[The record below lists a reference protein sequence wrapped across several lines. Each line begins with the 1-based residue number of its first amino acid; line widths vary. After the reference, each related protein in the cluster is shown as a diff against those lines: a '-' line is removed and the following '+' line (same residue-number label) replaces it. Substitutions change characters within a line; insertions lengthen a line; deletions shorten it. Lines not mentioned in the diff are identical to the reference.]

1 MKTNYFNIDDRLSE
15 LAEQTEKDIKPAFER
30 IEKTAFINQQKVLAA
45 FIGNGVGESSFTSS
59 TGYGYGDIGRDKLE
73 RVFADAM
80 ECEDALVRHNF
91 MCGTHALTVAL
102 FGVLRPGDSMLCVT
116 GMPYDTIQSVIGI
129 SKQPASGSLRDF
141 GISFKKVDLLPD
153 GKVDIEG
160 VIRALRS
167 DRSVKMVYIQ
177 RSRGYSLRPS
187 LTVENIEEICVQVR
201 QAKPE
206 VIIMVVSSTGG
217 YIAGRSDLV
226 EMCSYR
232 LSTPG
237 TGREVGCTLGHSRE
251 MYMGLFSAPH
261 VVGEALKTASF
272 CAGLFS
278 GLGYEVTPQPDEFR
292 ADIIQSVMLREPKA
306 LIAFCQGI
314 QSGSPVDSMALP
326 EPWDMPGYDNKIIM
340 ASGSFTLGSS
350 IELSADAPLREPFA
364 VWMQGGLNYAAGK
377 TGVLIAAQR
386 MLDKGLIRL

>member
-1 MKTNYFNIDDRLSE
+1 MGFASCKSHYEHS
-15 LAEQTEKDIKPAFER
+15 K

-160 VIRALRS
+160 VIRAREATVRLRWCIF
-167 DRSVKMVYIQ
+167 SVQGDI
-177 RSRGYSLRPS
+177 PS
-187 LTVENIEEICVQVR
+187 AR
-201 QAKPE
+201 
-206 VIIMVVSSTGG
+206 
-217 YIAGRSDLV
+217 R
-226 EMCSYR
+226 
-232 LSTPG
+232 
-237 TGREVGCTLGHSRE
+237 
-251 MYMGLFSAPH
+251 
-261 VVGEALKTASF
+261 
-272 CAGLFS
+272 
-278 GLGYEVTPQPDEFR
+278 
-292 ADIIQSVMLREPKA
+292 
-306 LIAFCQGI
+306 
-314 QSGSPVDSMALP
+314 
-326 EPWDMPGYDNKIIM
+326 
-340 ASGSFTLGSS
+340 
-350 IELSADAPLREPFA
+350 
-364 VWMQGGLNYAAGK
+364 
-377 TGVLIAAQR
+377 
-386 MLDKGLIRL
+386 

>member
-45 FIGNGVGESSFTSS
+45 FIGNGVGESSFTAS

-187 LTVENIEEICVQVR
+187 LTVENIEEICV
-201 QAKPE
+201 
-206 VIIMVVSSTGG
+206 
-217 YIAGRSDLV
+217 RS
-226 EMCSYR
+226 
-232 LSTPG
+232 
-237 TGREVGCTLGHSRE
+237 
-251 MYMGLFSAPH
+251 
-261 VVGEALKTASF
+261 
-272 CAGLFS
+272 
-278 GLGYEVTPQPDEFR
+278 
-292 ADIIQSVMLREPKA
+292 
-306 LIAFCQGI
+306 
-314 QSGSPVDSMALP
+314 
-326 EPWDMPGYDNKIIM
+326 
-340 ASGSFTLGSS
+340 
-350 IELSADAPLREPFA
+350 
-364 VWMQGGLNYAAGK
+364 
-377 TGVLIAAQR
+377 
-386 MLDKGLIRL
+386 